1 MPHGR
6 CFFETLLIGIAL
18 TWICA
23 GGAAAD
29 SVAPID
35 APEPGAW
42 LSGAVGPAAEGFRS
56 PPMLPGWPQA
66 MGTHAIYKPVG
77 VVLADLTWDGDC
89 EVIAGSTDNLVR
101 AWNHDG
107 TLLPGWPINV
117 GGQVQS
123 KAAVGDLDEDGD
135 QEIVFS
141 TKSGQIR
148 IFHHTGVALAGWPQS
163 SGVTYG
169 FIAPTIY
176 DLDGDGR
183 PEVMI
188 GGGSNVRVWRADGTV
203 FPGFPKAVSGNV
215 TGTLSA
221 GDITGDGVPEILA
234 VTLAGTLEAIQVN
247 GQSVP
252 GWPLNF
258 GLSSSYAS
266 ATIGDLDGD
275 GIRDALVVGYQFGSF
290 TRVNAYR
297 GTGETLP
304 GFPITYPSVQT
315 YACPVL
321 ADGDGD
327 GDLEICNGGKIS
339 GPVNF
344 YAWDHT
350 GAALPGWPVYADA
363 NLEGSCIA
371 VDFDGDGP
379 MEIAL
384 GDNFTPG
391 LILGYELNGSG
402 AADFPINKPGASGP
416 NAPEVAD
423 VDGDGDLDL
432 AMTSMSGDV
441 AIWGFSTPY
450 ALASIEWGGWFHDNW
465 NTSQYGFV
473 VPGNPA
479 GVNESA
485 GFDDVHLLEAVP
497 NPFDSATAIRLVSRA
512 GRPMRL
518 ELVDSAGR
526 AVRSMLT
533 ESGIARWDGRDA
545 LGRAVPPGVYF
556 ARLVGGD
563 GSVGSTRLI
572 RLR

>member
-1 MPHGR
+1 MPQDR
-6 CFFETLLIGIAL
+6 RPLVVVLVVVASI
-18 TWICA
+18 WIFTGVA
-23 GGAAAD
+23 VAD
-29 SVAPID
+29 TVAPID
-35 APEPGAW
+35 APEPGSW
-42 LSGAVGPAAEGFRS
+42 VSGDAGAGAGGFRS

-101 AWNHDG
+101 VWNHDG
-107 TLLPGWPINV
+107 TLLPGWPVNV

-123 KAAVGDLDEDGD
+123 KAAVGDLDGDGD
-135 QEIVFS
+135 QEIVIA
-141 TKSGQIR
+141 TRSGQIR

-169 FIAPTIY
+169 FLAPTIY

-221 GDITGDGVPEILA
+221 GDITGDGVPEIIA

-252 GWPLNF
+252 GWPVNF

-275 GIRDALVVGYQFGSF
+275 GIRDALVVGYQFGSY
-290 TRVNAYR
+290 TRINAYR
-297 GTGETLP
+297 GTGASLP

-327 GDLEICNGGKIS
+327 GDLELWNGGKIS

-371 VDFDGDGP
+371 VDFDADGR
-379 MEIAL
+379 MEIAV
-384 GDNFTPG
+384 GDK
-391 LILGYELNGSG
+391 L
-402 AADFPINKPGASGP
+402 
-416 NAPEVAD
+416 
-423 VDGDGDLDL
+423 
-432 AMTSMSGDV
+432 
-441 AIWGFSTPY
+441 
-450 ALASIEWGGWFHDNW
+450 
-465 NTSQYGFV
+465 
-473 VPGNPA
+473 
-479 GVNESA
+479 
-485 GFDDVHLLEAVP
+485 
-497 NPFDSATAIRLVSRA
+497 
-512 GRPMRL
+512 
-518 ELVDSAGR
+518 
-526 AVRSMLT
+526 
-533 ESGIARWDGRDA
+533 
-545 LGRAVPPGVYF
+545 
-556 ARLVGGD
+556 
-563 GSVGSTRLI
+563 
-572 RLR
+572 